1 MITTR
6 DIVRWMCGSLMAVG
20 LLLLAACS
28 SDSADDSI
36 DTPQDNLLHLSS
48 VTRTTTEYSPYD
60 GSNIKMYVMTQ
71 NAQYPYSEGNF
82 SYTTS
87 WSNSNI
93 RVKEHEQFYMYGYM
107 PGTFGSSISAE
118 ASDLNG
124 DYSKGADLTI
134 SGLPIFTSN
143 DICAIVG
150 VQRILAPSETKNIIE
165 GNYGYLSGLNDENY
179 VNLLMDH
186 LYSKLILQVNVDA
199 NYSLLRVIK
208 LKSVTLTCS
217 YGETVNVTVKLR
229 TGYGLQGNATAYS
242 ANSNGNSQVHQL
254 WTSSDESGTLIP
266 SETNEDDLLNLG
278 TINCPPV
285 VLDAAGTYMKMTCTY
300 DVYDKEGNKMRE
312 CTVENKLKTTNV
324 NHGMEYTVT
333 LTVAPTYLYVLSDD
347 DLNNPTIT
355 VN

>member
-1 MITTR
+1 MMITTR
-6 DIVRWMCGSLMAVG
+6 NIVRWICGSLMAVG

-28 SDSADDSI
+28 SDSANDRTE
-36 DTPQDNLLHLSS
+36 TPQDNLLHLSS
-48 VTRTTTEYSPYD
+48 VTRAASQYTPVEN
-60 GSNIKMYVMTQ
+60 SNIKMYVMTQ
-71 NAQYPYSEGNF
+71 NALYSEGNF

-107 PGTFGSSISAE
+107 PGTYGSSISAG

-134 SGLPIFTSN
+134 SSLPIFTSM
-143 DICAIVG
+143 DIYAIVG
-150 VQRILAPSETKNIIE
+150 VQRISATTEDKNIME
-165 GNYGYLSGLNDENY
+165 GNYGYFSGLNNENY

-186 LYSKLILQVNVDA
+186 LYSKLILQINVDA
-199 NYSLLRVIK
+199 NYSLLRDIK

-217 YGETVNVTVKLR
+217 YGETVNVTVKHR
-229 TGYGLQGNATAYS
+229 TGYGLQGNATVYS
-242 ANSNGNSQVHQL
+242 ANSSGTNKVHEL
-254 WTSSDESGTLIP
+254 WTSNNAEGTLIP
-266 SETNEDDLLNLG
+266 SDANEINLLSLG

-285 VLDAAGTYMKMTCTY
+285 VLDAAGTYMKISCTY
-300 DVYDKEGNKMRE
+300 DVYDKVGKKTRE
-312 CTVENKLKTTNV
+312 CSVENKLKTTNV
-324 NHGMEYTVT
+324 SHGMEYTVT

-347 DLNNPTIT
+347 DLNNPTII

>member
-1 MITTR
+1 MEY
-6 DIVRWMCGSLMAVG
+6 WMGSLMAVG
-20 LLLLAACS
+20 LLLLSACS
-28 SDSADDSI
+28 NDSI
-36 DTPQDNLLHLSS
+36 SDRIETPQDNLLHLSS
-48 VTRTTTEYSPYD
+48 VTRAASQYTPD
-60 GSNIKMYVMTQ
+60 ANSNIKIYVMTETTLYSVG
-71 NAQYPYSEGNF
+71 NFTYGNSWASNDVSVGEHAQY
-82 SYTTS
+82 
-87 WSNSNI
+87 
-93 RVKEHEQFYMYGYM
+93 YMYGYM
-107 PGTFGSSISAE
+107 PGTYDSEI
-118 ASDLNG
+118 DLNG
-124 DYSKGADLTI
+124 NYSKECDLTI
-134 SGLPIFTSN
+134 KNLPIFTSE
-143 DICAIVG
+143 DIYAIVG
-150 VQRILAPSETKNIIE
+150 VQRISTTEEPKNIIE

-186 LYSKLILQVNVDA
+186 LYSKLVLKMNVDA
-199 NYSLLRVIK
+199 NYSLLRDIK

-300 DVYDKEGNKMRE
+300 DVYDKERNKMRE

-347 DLNNPTIT
+347 DLNNPTIKI
-355 VN
+355 N

>member
-48 VTRTTTEYSPYD
+48 VTRTTTEYIPEN
-60 GSNIKMYVMTQ
+60 GNNIMMYVMTKD
-71 NAQYPYSEGNF
+71 AQYSAGNF

-124 DYSKGADLTI
+124 DYSKGADLMI
-134 SGLPIFTSN
+134 SGLPIFTSK

-186 LYSKLILQVNVDA
+186 LYSKLVLKMNVDA
-199 NYSLLRVIK
+199 NYSLLRDIK

-312 CTVENKLKTTNV
+312 CSVENKLRTTNV

-347 DLNNPTIT
+347 DLNNPTIKI
-355 VN
+355 N

>member
-1 MITTR
+1 
-6 DIVRWMCGSLMAVG
+6 MAVG

-28 SDSADDSI
+28 NDSADDRI

-48 VTRTTTEYSPYD
+48 VTRTTAEYATYN

-71 NAQYPYSEGNF
+71 DAPYSEGTF

-134 SGLPIFTSN
+134 NELPIFTSE
-143 DICAIVG
+143 DIYAIVG
-150 VQRILAPSETKNIIE
+150 VQRISSATTEDKNVVE

-186 LYSKLILQVNVDA
+186 LYSKLILQINVDA
-199 NYSLLRVIK
+199 NYSLLRDIK

-217 YGETVNVTVKLR
+217 YGETVNVTVKHR

-242 ANSNGNSQVHQL
+242 ANSSGTNQVKTL
-254 WTSSDESGTLIP
+254 WTSEDAEGTLIP
-266 SETNEDDLLNLG
+266 SDANEITPLSLG

-285 VLDAAGTYMKMTCTY
+285 VLDAAGTYMKISCTY

-333 LTVAPTYLYVLSDD
+333 LTVAPTYLYVLSDN
-347 DLNNPTIT
+347 DLNNPTII

>member
-1 MITTR
+1 MIMTR
-6 DIVRWMCGSLMAVG
+6 NIVRWMCGSLTTVG

-28 SDSADDSI
+28 NDSADDRI

-48 VTRTTTEYSPYD
+48 VTRTTAEYAPYN

-71 NAQYPYSEGNF
+71 DAPYSEGTF

-107 PGTFGSSISAE
+107 PGTYGSEISA
-118 ASDLNG
+118 ASSDLNG

-134 SGLPIFTSN
+134 NNLPIFTSKY
-143 DICAIVG
+143 IYAIVG
-150 VQRILAPSETKNIIE
+150 VQRISTTEEPKNILE
-165 GNYGYLSGLNDENY
+165 GNYGYFSGLNDENY

-186 LYSKLILQVNVDA
+186 LYSKLVLKMNVDA
-199 NYSLLRVIK
+199 NYSLLRDIK

-217 YGETVNVTVKLR
+217 YGETVNVTVKHR

-242 ANSNGNSQVHQL
+242 ANSSGTNQVKTL
-254 WTSSDESGTLIP
+254 WTSENAEENLIP
-266 SETNEDDLLNLG
+266 SETKEDDLLLG

-285 VLDAAGTYMKMTCTY
+285 VLDAAGTYMKITCAY

-347 DLNNPTIT
+347 DLNNPTIKI
-355 VN
+355 N

>member
-48 VTRTTTEYSPYD
+48 VTRTTTEYIPEN
-60 GSNIKMYVMTQ
+60 GNNIMMYVMTKD
-71 NAQYPYSEGNF
+71 AQYSAGNF

-107 PGTFGSSISAE
+107 PGTYDSEI
-118 ASDLNG
+118 DLNG
-124 DYSKGADLTI
+124 NYSRECDLTI
-134 SGLPIFTSN
+134 KNLPIFTSE
-143 DICAIVG
+143 DIYAIVG
-150 VQRILAPSETKNIIE
+150 VQRISTTEEPKNIIE

-186 LYSKLILQVNVDA
+186 LYSKLVLKMNVDA
-199 NYSLLRVIK
+199 NYSLLRDIK

-300 DVYDKEGNKMRE
+300 DVYDKERNKMRE

-347 DLNNPTIT
+347 DLNNPTIKI
-355 VN
+355 N

>member
-124 DYSKGADLTI
+124 DYSKGADLMI
-134 SGLPIFTSN
+134 SGLPIFTSK

-199 NYSLLRVIK
+199 NYSLLRDIK
-208 LKSVTLTCS
+208 LKSVKLTCS
-217 YGETVNVTVKLR
+217 YGQTVNVTVKHR

-242 ANSNGNSQVHQL
+242 ANSSGSNQVHEL
-254 WTSSDESGTLIP
+254 WTSTNAEGTLIP
-266 SETNEDDLLNLG
+266 SDANEINPLSLG

-285 VLDAAGTYMKMTCTY
+285 VLDAAGTYMKISCTY
-300 DVYDKEGNKMRE
+300 DVYDKAGKKTRE
-312 CTVENKLKTTNV
+312 CSVENKLKTTNV
-324 NHGMEYTVT
+324 SHGMEYTVT

-347 DLNNPTIT
+347 DLNNPTII